1 MDDEDHLRAA
11 CWNLLWALNQRET
24 HPVLDDRL
32 AVKVGEVKKKN
43 YQVLCPN
50 CEATIIKEN
59 GQICDGVA
67 WRVCVPNEK
76 INDWMRE
83 VDYATY
89 CPKCKNFKV
98 LETDE
103 PCNECLTECAREGT
117 VKPLKFE
124 EARVKVK

>member
-1 MDDEDHLRAA
+1 M
-11 CWNLLWALNQRET
+11 NN
-24 HPVLDDRL
+24 
-32 AVKVGEVKKKN
+32 
-43 YQVLCPN
+43 
-50 CEATIIKEN
+50 
-59 GQICDGVA
+59 
-67 WRVCVPNEK
+67 
-76 INDWMRE
+76 WMRE

-124 EARVKVK
+124 EKTRK

>member
-1 MDDEDHLRAA
+1 M
-11 CWNLLWALNQRET
+11 
-24 HPVLDDRL
+24 
-32 AVKVGEVKKKN
+32 
-43 YQVLCPN
+43 
-50 CEATIIKEN
+50 
-59 GQICDGVA
+59 
-67 WRVCVPNEK
+67 
-76 INDWMRE
+76 NDWMRE

-89 CPKCKNFKV
+89 CPNFKV

>member
-1 MDDEDHLRAA
+1 M
-11 CWNLLWALNQRET
+11 
-24 HPVLDDRL
+24 
-32 AVKVGEVKKKN
+32 
-43 YQVLCPN
+43 
-50 CEATIIKEN
+50 
-59 GQICDGVA
+59 
-67 WRVCVPNEK
+67 
-76 INDWMRE
+76 NDWMRE

-103 PCNECLTECAREGT
+103 PCNECLMECAREGT